1 MKGNEMQA
9 NQEIVVDSTA
19 AHGGQADRC
28 FDASAEGVAASAV
41 IESRPMRDRV
51 SAEEWQTR
59 VDLAACYRLMD
70 VYDMTD
76 MVYNHISV
84 RVPGEPDH
92 FLINAYGLHYSEI
105 TASNLHKINH
115 NGDIVERAWGT
126 HLGVNPSGFVIHRAL
141 HRGRPDIHC
150 IIHTHTRAGTAVS
163 AMKCGLLPLSL
174 AGMKFARH
182 IGYHDCE
189 GLVVGGD
196 EEERLIANLG
206 AHDAMILRNHGLLV
220 GAPTIAEAFNSIY
233 MLERACQTQVDVMV
247 SGADIHL
254 PAQEAE
260 ESTAHLMHRG
270 TRRAYGVMEWE
281 AMLRLLDRR
290 NPGYRD

>member
-9 NQEIVVDSTA
+9 KREFVELGTA
-19 AHGGQADRC
+19 VGDGQADRVGP
-28 FDASAEGVAASAV
+28 AGRSMGAPAL
-41 IESRPMRDRV
+41 IERRPMRDRV
-51 SAEEWQTR
+51 SPEEWQMR

-76 MVYNHISV
+76 MVYNHISA
-84 RVPGEPDH
+84 RLPDESNH

-115 NGDIVERAWGT
+115 NGEIVERAWGT
-126 HLGVNPSGFVIHRAL
+126 HLGVNPSGFVIHRAV
-141 HRGRPDIHC
+141 HRGRPDINC
-150 IIHTHTRAGTAVS
+150 VIHTHTRAGTAVA

-174 AGMKFARH
+174 VGMKYANH

-206 AHDAMILRNHGLLV
+206 THDAMILRNHGLLV

-233 MLERACQTQVDVMV
+233 MLERACQTQVDAMA
-247 SGADIHL
+247 SGAELLL
-254 PAQEAE
+254 PSQEAE
-260 ESTAHLMHRG
+260 DSTAHLMHRE

-290 NPGYRD
+290 DPGYRD